1 MFIVTLFM
9 IAKMCKQPKC
19 PSINKCMKKR
29 RVYVHSG
36 ILLRHKMKGNN
47 AICSNMDG
55 PRDYQVKISQ
65 RLTLYKSLTCGIYK
79 IIQMN
84 VFTIQKQTHRHRK
97 EMYGYQRGKEV
108 EGGINQGFG
117 SNTYTLHACVLGCF
131 RCVTL

>member
-29 RVYVHSG
+29 MVYVHSG

-55 PRDYQVKISQ
+55 PRDY
-65 RLTLYKSLTCGIYK
+65 
-79 IIQMN
+79 
-84 VFTIQKQTHRHRK
+84 
-97 EMYGYQRGKEV
+97 
-108 EGGINQGFG
+108 
-117 SNTYTLHACVLGCF
+117 YTK
-131 RCVTL
+131 